1 MKQIPDSYQCDRVIK
16 RKWKDSEGQV
26 NVFLLNCVQ
35 RDSQLDFANIMSKAT
50 KHNRKKTHVLDG
62 LTSSTF
68 RSNWCH
74 DGVVVEGVSGDICFP
89 LKPSTNHVCATR
101 REASYKISRS
111 HGSERESKQRWWYAR
126 ERLSEK
132 MESFTDETPGAVKE
146 RERRRRRRRRRDEV
160 KKSKI

>member
-1 MKQIPDSYQCDRVIK
+1 MYFSSIVFREIPNLILQASCQKQQK
-16 RKWKDSEGQV
+16 
-26 NVFLLNCVQ
+26 
-35 RDSQLDFANIMSKAT
+35 T
-50 KHNRKKTHVLDG
+50 NRKETHVLDG

-111 HGSERESKQRWWYAR
+111 HGSERESKQRW
-126 ERLSEK
+126 
-132 MESFTDETPGAVKE
+132 
-146 RERRRRRRRRRDEV
+146 
-160 KKSKI
+160 

>member
-1 MKQIPDSYQCDRVIK
+1 MRQSYQK
-16 RKWKDSEGQV
+16 EMNDSEGQV

-50 KHNRKKTHVLDG
+50 KHNRKRTHVLDG

-111 HGSERESKQRWWYAR
+111 HGSERASRDGDAR
-126 ERLSEK
+126 KRLSEK
-132 MESFTDETPGAVKE
+132 MESFTDETHRAVRE
-146 RERRRRRRRRRDEV
+146 RERE
-160 KKSKI
+160 KKKKKKKR